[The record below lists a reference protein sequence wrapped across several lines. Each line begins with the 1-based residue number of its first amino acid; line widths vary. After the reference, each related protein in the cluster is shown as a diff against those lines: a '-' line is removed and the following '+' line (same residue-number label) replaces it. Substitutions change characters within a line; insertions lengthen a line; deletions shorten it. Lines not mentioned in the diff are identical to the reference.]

1 MSFRRM
7 IAAAAALGFL
17 GVVAGTFGAHG
28 LDGRV
33 EADLLS
39 TFEVGVRY
47 QMYHAIA
54 LLAAAPLLARLGR
67 AGSAVAWLWII
78 GSLIFAGTLYLL
90 VLTGQRWLGA
100 ITPLGGVCL
109 LAGWATLAVSALRRR
124 DLSA

>member
-7 IAAAAALGFL
+7 IAAAAALGFF

-28 LDGRV
+28 LEGRV

-109 LAGWATLAVSALRRR
+109 LGGWATLAVSALRRR